1 MKAIILAA
9 GKGER
14 LKEITNSLPKP
25 MIKIKGKPILQ
36 HNIELCRKYGI
47 EDIFINVHHLSEKII
62 DYFGDGKKLDVNIK
76 YSYEKELLGTSGA
89 IKKIA
94 SEFWNY
100 PKENSNIPLFRLHDS
115 FFVIY
120 GDNLSEYNLNLLIEK
135 QKQTSSPCIIAFHY
149 RDDVSTSG
157 VGEFNEDNRIIRFIE
172 KPLKGETNSHW
183 VNAGIYL
190 LTPEILN
197 FIPDGFSDFGKDIF
211 PGLLKEKI
219 PIYSVCSAVKV
230 RAFDNKEM
238 YNLNVEEENDSEK

>member
-100 PKENSNIPLFRLHDS
+100 PKENSNIPLFHLHDS

-135 QKQTSSPCIIAFHY
+135 QKQTNSLCVIAFHY
-149 RDDVSTSG
+149 REDV
-157 VGEFNEDNRIIRFIE
+157 R
-172 KPLKGETNSHW
+172 
-183 VNAGIYL
+183 
-190 LTPEILN
+190 
-197 FIPDGFSDFGKDIF
+197 
-211 PGLLKEKI
+211 
-219 PIYSVCSAVKV
+219 
-230 RAFDNKEM
+230 
-238 YNLNVEEENDSEK
+238 